1 MINFR
6 YTIIEKLGEGGS
18 GEVFRV
24 HDRFK
29 HNQLLAM
36 KVLHRGTLGD
46 TETDEIFQN
55 EFFQLLHLS
64 HPNLVRVFDCG
75 IVRQA
80 KEDYLLG
87 RRFFT
92 MEFVQGLETL
102 DWVRANVTRG
112 QKEAVLGTLLMQ
124 VLSVL
129 DYIHT
134 EGIIHF
140 DVKPQNLILIGGKD
154 SSDHPLVKLM
164 DFGFS
169 KKFDETL
176 NVSIRGTLEYTA
188 PELLKG
194 ESFDHRVDLYSV
206 GATFFHLLEGRCPF
220 ESGDPVEL
228 VKRILSDEVTFQSSD
243 GEILQPIVKNLLEK
257 NPERRFASASEAA
270 YALSRQLP
278 NGKEVLESYFGRAR
292 KPKFVGRRIELQT
305 IQKALEALRQQPA
318 SVEPSAIAVTGGEGI
333 GKTSL
338 LREATKAAHL
348 LQLPV
353 FELEARL
360 KDVPFQAIASV
371 LPILASNVRSYS
383 ESGASFVE
391 RFSSVLDFERDNP
404 LPPDLGGQ
412 KTEEYIE
419 RLSRFII
426 GCSDISPLVIVA
438 DNFSEIDEQTVL
450 VLRTVLRDVPSH
462 RIVVLTAETGT
473 SPRLAA
479 SSGRMIHVPLQE
491 LELSDVEELSVSV
504 LRNGDAAHQV
514 AKVLFEL
521 YGGTPVV
528 LVEALNALLDVVPGA
543 GGRAEEGAKALISHV
558 QSNLPRTVDQFL
570 LARFEKLSRE
580 RQLVLNV
587 LSCFKYPVR
596 IAVLNHVLPF
606 HRLRS
611 ADHIRFLLLEGFLGT
626 AENDRLLYIRQS
638 KLKETIYHRIGDD
651 RIELHTLIA
660 TTLERHH
667 EENDFTE
674 LQELAHQH
682 ALAAMPLQASFYFRR
697 AAEIAVDLFALHK
710 AHELLQRAIEE
721 AERAG
726 ETERVTILRVRHV
739 SVLYKA
745 GLFKE
750 AVEKGL
756 EIEQQE
762 GLDTALRRIVLKSI
776 GLSLSRLGETDRAR
790 EYIMRALELSTEELE
805 QLELRQELVGLQIAA
820 GHFQE
825 AEQESHRQLER
836 ASRLNN
842 SRLQGAIYTDLGIA
856 SFFQDKH
863 DDAIRYFREA
873 LHTYELLNE
882 KSQVINA
889 INNIGNTLSAKG
901 EYEAAIQYWERAL
914 QASKEY
920 GTLNQ
925 QSQIYNNL
933 GIAHYNLKRYEK
945 ARDYYAEA
953 LAISSRAGSKLNL
966 AIALN
971 NLGEVHMAEG
981 QYERALE
988 LWSEAGAIF
997 HELKHTHWLAE
1008 TMLNR
1013 AEALERSGFYRDM
1026 SVCLD
1031 DTARLISENTMESLV
1046 ERHNYLQ
1053 GVWAQGTGDYM
1064 QAERIFGAIRDKCGD
1079 SSMEIYALSSFRLS
1093 EIYFQ
1098 QKKSSS
1104 ARLILKE
1111 LESDQRI
1118 HDMPALAAEL
1128 DYLFGILAK
1137 ASSEASLEKP
1147 IVYFKRGMERIASEP
1162 VSEITWKLA
1171 YALGLEYYE
1180 RGQMERAREFL
1191 HKAQVV
1197 LEFFLSHFR
1206 SEDLKRQYLAADH
1219 RDRVLATIESI
1230 LDRKQ
1235 N

>member
-46 TETDEIFQN
+46 TETNEIFQN

-92 MEFVQGLETL
+92 MEFVQGLEAL

-112 QKEAVLGTLLMQ
+112 QKEAVLGTVLMQ

-129 DYIHT
+129 DYIHA

-220 ESGDPVEL
+220 EAGDPVEL

-243 GEILQPIVKNLLEK
+243 GGFLQPIVKNLLEK

-305 IQKALEALRQQPA
+305 IQKALEALRVTPA
-318 SVEPSAIAVTGGEGI
+318 SAEPSAIALTGGEGI

-353 FELEARL
+353 YELEARSR
-360 KDVPFQAIASV
+360 DVPFQAIASV

-383 ESGASFVE
+383 ESGAAFVE
-391 RFSSVLDFERDNP
+391 RFSSVFDCERPNP

-438 DNFSEIDEQTVL
+438 DNFSEVDEQTVL

-473 SPRLAA
+473 SPRLTAF
-479 SSGRMIHVPLQE
+479 SGRMIHVPLHE

-504 LRNGDAAHQV
+504 LRNGDAARQA

-528 LVEALNALLDVVPGA
+528 LVEALNALLDVVSGP
-543 GGRAEEGAKALISHV
+543 GGRAEEGVKALISYV

-570 LARFEKLSRE
+570 LARFQKLSRE

-587 LSCFKYPVR
+587 LSCFKFPVR

-626 AENDRLLYIRQS
+626 AENDRLLYIRQNR
-638 KLKETIYHRIGDD
+638 LKETIYQRIGDD

-756 EIEQQE
+756 EIEPQE

-873 LHTYELLNE
+873 LRTYDLLNE

-889 INNIGNTLSAKG
+889 INNIGNALSAKG
-901 EYEAAIQYWERAL
+901 EYEEAIQYWERAL

-933 GIAHYNLKRYEK
+933 GIAHYNLKHYPQ
-945 ARDYYAEA
+945 ARDYYVAA
-953 LAISSRAGSKLNL
+953 LDISSRAGSRLNL
-966 AIALN
+966 AIAMN
-971 NLGEVHMAEG
+971 NLGEVHMVEG
-981 QYERALE
+981 DYERALD
-988 LWSEAGAIF
+988 LWSNAGDIF
-997 HELKHTHWLAE
+997 RELDHLHWLAE
-1008 TMLNR
+1008 TMINR
-1013 AEALERSGFYRDM
+1013 AEALERSGLYKEM
-1026 SVCLD
+1026 PVYLD
-1031 DTARLISENTMESLV
+1031 AAARLMTANPMDSLL
-1046 ERHNYLQ
+1046 ERHTYLA
-1053 GVWAQGTGDYM
+1053 GVWRQKSGDYGK
-1064 QAERIFGAIRDKCGD
+1064 AEERFVAIRGQGKKKTSGFYVLA
-1079 SSMEIYALSSFRLS
+1079 SLRLGELYIHQRKFS
-1093 EIYFQ
+1093 HGI
-1098 QKKSSS
+1098 S
-1104 ARLILKE
+1104 ILQE
-1111 LESDQRI
+1111 LEDDPRLRN
-1118 HDMPALAAEL
+1118 MPALAAEL